1 MNSKTLNRNFVF
13 LIIGQ
18 ALSMFGTVLLKFT
31 VSLLILDLTSSAV
44 LFGTITAISYLP
56 PVFLSPIAGIIAD
69 RNNKRNLMIALDGLY
84 GIMAVLL
91 VLSLS
96 FSNVLILITII
107 VVGLAAVSSFE
118 TPVVQS
124 SIPLI
129 QEKSHLI
136 QSNAIVSQINMLAN
150 LIGPLLAGMFYSAVG
165 KTDLQGVRIIFLG
178 CAICFFSATILEA
191 FIKIPKII
199 LPQISSPLHAV
210 KKDLGESFHFLTSE
224 QVYVFKAILLNA
236 TFVFLIQPLITTGA
250 PFIIRVVLNLSS
262 VLNGLSQAFMGAAGL
277 IGGIIAGVIANK
289 FKTEKIYRLLWIMGI
304 SIAAFGGSLLFNF
317 SANLTYI
324 IFVMISIVVF
334 ISASIAGIFI
344 MSAIQQN
351 VADNM
356 LGRIMSFYSAIVS
369 VALPIGILLY
379 GFLYEKFINHLPA
392 IMFLTSIAI
401 LVVGNVGKNTYR
413 HLSNK
418 NTGR

>member
-1 MNSKTLNRNFVF
+1 MKSKTLNRNFLL

-18 ALSMFGTVLLKFT
+18 ASSMFGTVLLKFT
-31 VSLLILDLTSSAV
+31 VSLLILDLTSSAA

-56 PVFLSPIAGIIAD
+56 PVFLSPIGGIIAD
-69 RNNKRNLMIALDGLY
+69 RNNKRNLMIALDSLY
-84 GIMAVLL
+84 GIIAVLL

-96 FSNVLILITII
+96 FSHVLILITII
-107 VVGLAAVSSFE
+107 MVGLAVVSSFE

-129 QEKSHLI
+129 QEKDSLI

-150 LIGPLLAGMFYSAVG
+150 LIVPLLAGLLYSAVG
-165 KTDLQGVRIIFLG
+165 KAYLQDVRIIFLG
-178 CAICFFSATILEA
+178 CAICFFSAAILEA
-191 FIKIPKII
+191 FIKIPQIA
-199 LPQISSPLHAV
+199 LPPISNPLHTI
-210 KKDLGESFHFLTSE
+210 KRDLGESLYFLTSK
-224 QVYVFKAILLNA
+224 QIYVFKAILLNA
-236 TFVFLIQPLITTGA
+236 AFVLLIQPLITTGA

-277 IGGIIAGVIANK
+277 IGGIIAGAIANK
-289 FKTEKIYRLLWIMGI
+289 FKTDKIYRLFWIMGI
-304 SIAAFGGSLLFNF
+304 SIATFGSSLLFNL

-324 IFVMISIVVF
+324 ILVIIGIIIFM
-334 ISASIAGIFI
+334 SASIAGIYI

-351 VADNM
+351 VPDDM

-369 VALPIGILLY
+369 VALPVGILVY
-379 GFLYEKFINHLPA
+379 GYLYEKFINHLPV

-401 LVVGNVGKNTYR
+401 LVVGYIGKKTYR
-413 HLSNK
+413 HL
-418 NTGR
+418 

>member
-1 MNSKTLNRNFVF
+1 MKAKTLNRNFLL

-18 ALSMFGTVLLKFT
+18 ASSMFGTVLLKFT
-31 VSLLILDLTSSAV
+31 VSLLILDLTSSAA

-56 PVFLSPIAGIIAD
+56 PVFLSPIGGIIAD
-69 RNNKRNLMIALDGLY
+69 RNNKRILMIALDSLY
-84 GIMAVLL
+84 GIIAVLL

-96 FSNVLILITII
+96 FSHVLILITII
-107 VVGLAAVSSFE
+107 MVGLAVVSSFE

-129 QEKSHLI
+129 QEKDSLI

-150 LIGPLLAGMFYSAVG
+150 LIVPLLAGLLYSAVG
-165 KTDLQGVRIIFLG
+165 KAYLQDVRIIFLG
-178 CAICFFSATILEA
+178 CAICFFSAAILEA
-191 FIKIPKII
+191 FIKIPQIA
-199 LPQISSPLHAV
+199 LPPISNPLHTI
-210 KKDLGESFHFLTSE
+210 KRDLGESLYFLTSK
-224 QVYVFKAILLNA
+224 QIYVFKAILLNA
-236 TFVFLIQPLITTGA
+236 AFVLLIQPLITTGT

-277 IGGIIAGVIANK
+277 IGGIIAGAIANK
-289 FKTEKIYRLLWIMGI
+289 FKTDKIYRLFWIMGI
-304 SIAAFGGSLLFNF
+304 SIATFGSSLLFNL

-324 IFVMISIVVF
+324 ILVIIGIIIFM
-334 ISASIAGIFI
+334 SASIAGIYI

-351 VADNM
+351 VPDDM

-369 VALPIGILLY
+369 VALPVGILVY
-379 GFLYEKFINHLPA
+379 GYLYEKFINHLPV

-401 LVVGNVGKNTYR
+401 LVVGYIGKKTYR
-413 HLSNK
+413 HL
-418 NTGR
+418 

>member
-150 LIGPLLAGMFYSAVG
+150 LIVPLLAGLLYSAVG
-165 KTDLQGVRIIFLG
+165 KAYLQDVRIIFLG
-178 CAICFFSATILEA
+178 CAICFFSAAILEA
-191 FIKIPKII
+191 FIKIPQIA
-199 LPQISSPLHAV
+199 LPPISNPLHTI
-210 KKDLGESFHFLTSE
+210 KRDLGESLYFLTSK
-224 QVYVFKAILLNA
+224 QIYVFKAILLNA
-236 TFVFLIQPLITTGA
+236 AFVLLIQPLITTGT

-277 IGGIIAGVIANK
+277 IGGIIAGAIANK
-289 FKTEKIYRLLWIMGI
+289 FKTDKIYRLFWIMGI
-304 SIAAFGGSLLFNF
+304 SIATFGSSLLFNL

-324 IFVMISIVVF
+324 ILVIIGIIIFM
-334 ISASIAGIFI
+334 SASIAGIYI

-351 VADNM
+351 VPDDM

-369 VALPIGILLY
+369 VALPVGILVY
-379 GFLYEKFINHLPA
+379 GYLYEKFINHLPV

-401 LVVGNVGKNTYR
+401 LVVGYIGKKTYR
-413 HLSNK
+413 HL
-418 NTGR
+418 

>member
-1 MNSKTLNRNFVF
+1 MKAKALNQNFVL

-31 VSLLILDLTSSAV
+31 VSLLILDLTSSAA

-56 PVFLSPIAGIIAD
+56 PVFLSLIAGIIAD

-96 FSNVLILITII
+96 FSNVLIWITII
-107 VVGLAAVSSFE
+107 MVGLAVVSSFE

-129 QEKSHLI
+129 QEKHHLI

-150 LIGPLLAGMFYSAVG
+150 LIGPLLAGLLYSVVG
-165 KTDLQGVRIIFLG
+165 KTTLQGVRIIFWG
-178 CAICFFSATILEA
+178 CAICFFSAAILEA
-191 FIKIPKII
+191 FVKIPKIT
-199 LPQISSPLHAV
+199 LTPISNPLHAI
-210 KKDLGESFHFLTSE
+210 KKDLGESLYFLTSK
-224 QVYVFKAILLNA
+224 QIYVFKAILLN
-236 TFVFLIQPLITTGA
+236 TVFVFLIQPLITTGA

-277 IGGIIAGVIANK
+277 IGGIIAGIIANK
-289 FKTEKIYRLLWIMGI
+289 FRTDKIYWLFWIMGI
-304 SIAAFGGSLLFNF
+304 SIAAFGSSLLFKF
-317 SANLTYI
+317 SPNLIYI
-324 IFVMISIVVF
+324 IFVIISIVVF

-351 VADNM
+351 IPDDM

-369 VALPIGILLY
+369 VALPIGILFY

-392 IMFLTSIAI
+392 IMLLTSAAI
-401 LVVGNVGKNTYR
+401 YVVGYIGKKTYC
-413 HLSNK
+413 HL
-418 NTGR
+418 

>member
-277 IGGIIAGVIANK
+277 IGGIIAGIIANK
-289 FKTEKIYRLLWIMGI
+289 FRTDKIYWLFWIMGI
-304 SIAAFGGSLLFNF
+304 SIAAFGSSLLFKF
-317 SANLTYI
+317 SPNLIYI
-324 IFVMISIVVF
+324 IFVIISIVVF

-351 VADNM
+351 VPDDM

-369 VALPIGILLY
+369 VALPIGILFY
-379 GFLYEKFINHLPA
+379 GSLYEKFINHLSA
-392 IMFLTSIAI
+392 IMFLTSASI
-401 LVVGNVGKNTYR
+401 LVVGYIGKKTYR
-413 HLSNK
+413 HL
-418 NTGR
+418 

>member
-1 MNSKTLNRNFVF
+1 MKAKALNQNFVL

-31 VSLLILDLTSSAV
+31 VSLLILDLTSSAA

-56 PVFLSPIAGIIAD
+56 PVFLSLIAGIIAD

-96 FSNVLILITII
+96 FSNVLIWITII
-107 VVGLAAVSSFE
+107 MVGLAVVSSFE

-129 QEKSHLI
+129 QEKHHLI

-150 LIGPLLAGMFYSAVG
+150 LIGPLLAGLLYSVVG
-165 KTDLQGVRIIFLG
+165 KTTLQGVRIIFWG
-178 CAICFFSATILEA
+178 CAICFFSAAILEA
-191 FIKIPKII
+191 FVKIPKIT
-199 LPQISSPLHAV
+199 LTPISNPLHAI
-210 KKDLGESFHFLTSE
+210 KKDLGESLYFLTSK
-224 QVYVFKAILLNA
+224 QIYVFKAILLN
-236 TFVFLIQPLITTGA
+236 TVFVFLIQPLITTGA

-277 IGGIIAGVIANK
+277 IGGIIAGIIANK
-289 FKTEKIYRLLWIMGI
+289 FRTDKIYWLFWIMGI
-304 SIAAFGGSLLFNF
+304 SIAAFGSSLLFKF
-317 SANLTYI
+317 SPNLIYI
-324 IFVMISIVVF
+324 IFVIISIVVF

-351 VADNM
+351 VPDDM

-369 VALPIGILLY
+369 VALPY
-379 GFLYEKFINHLPA
+379 
-392 IMFLTSIAI
+392 M
-401 LVVGNVGKNTYR
+401 KN
-413 HLSNK
+413 L
-418 NTGR
+418 

>member
-1 MNSKTLNRNFVF
+1 
-13 LIIGQ
+13 
-18 ALSMFGTVLLKFT
+18 MFGTVLLKFT

-289 FKTEKIYRLLWIMGI
+289 FKTEKIYRLFWIMGI

-379 GFLYEKFINHLPA
+379 GFLYEKFIDYLPA
-392 IMFLTSIAI
+392 ILFLTSAAI
-401 LVVGNVGKNTYR
+401 LAVGNVGKNTYR

>member
-1 MNSKTLNRNFVF
+1 MKAKTLNRNFLL

-18 ALSMFGTVLLKFT
+18 ASSMFGTVLLKFT
-31 VSLLILDLTSSAV
+31 VSLLILDLTSSAA

-56 PVFLSPIAGIIAD
+56 PVFLSPIGGIIAD
-69 RNNKRNLMIALDGLY
+69 RNNKRNLMIALDSLY
-84 GIMAVLL
+84 GIIAVLL

-96 FSNVLILITII
+96 FSHVLILITII
-107 VVGLAAVSSFE
+107 MVGLAVVSSFE

-129 QEKSHLI
+129 QEKDSLI

-150 LIGPLLAGMFYSAVG
+150 LIVPLLAGLLYSAVG
-165 KTDLQGVRIIFLG
+165 KAYLQDVRIIFLG
-178 CAICFFSATILEA
+178 CAICFFSAAILEA
-191 FIKIPKII
+191 FIKIPQIA
-199 LPQISSPLHAV
+199 LPPISNPLHTI
-210 KKDLGESFHFLTSE
+210 KRDLGESLYFLTSK
-224 QVYVFKAILLNA
+224 QIYVFKAILLNA
-236 TFVFLIQPLITTGA
+236 AFVLLIQPLITTGT

-277 IGGIIAGVIANK
+277 IGGIIAGAIANK
-289 FKTEKIYRLLWIMGI
+289 FKTDKIYRLFWIMGI
-304 SIAAFGGSLLFNF
+304 SIAAFGSSLLFNL

-324 IFVMISIVVF
+324 ILVIIGIIIFM
-334 ISASIAGIFI
+334 SASIAGIYI

-351 VADNM
+351 VPDDM

-369 VALPIGILLY
+369 VALPVGILVY
-379 GFLYEKFINHLPA
+379 GYLYEKFINHLPV

-401 LVVGNVGKNTYR
+401 LVVGYIGKKTYR
-413 HLSNK
+413 HL
-418 NTGR
+418 

>member
-136 QSNAIVSQINMLAN
+136 QSNAIVSQINILAN

-289 FKTEKIYRLLWIMGI
+289 FKTEKIYRLFWIMGI

-379 GFLYEKFINHLPA
+379 GFKIKWLIISKKP
-392 IMFLTSIAI
+392 
-401 LVVGNVGKNTYR
+401 
-413 HLSNK
+413 
-418 NTGR
+418 

>member
-1 MNSKTLNRNFVF
+1 MKAKTLNRNFLL

-18 ALSMFGTVLLKFT
+18 ASSMFGTVLLKFT
-31 VSLLILDLTSSAV
+31 VSLLILDLTSSAA

-56 PVFLSPIAGIIAD
+56 PVFLSPIGGIIAD
-69 RNNKRNLMIALDGLY
+69 RNNKRNLMIALDSLY
-84 GIMAVLL
+84 GIIAVLL

-96 FSNVLILITII
+96 FSHVLILITII
-107 VVGLAAVSSFE
+107 MVGLAVVSSFE

-129 QEKSHLI
+129 QEKDSLI

-150 LIGPLLAGMFYSAVG
+150 LIVPLLAGLLYSAVG
-165 KTDLQGVRIIFLG
+165 KAYLQDVRIIFLG
-178 CAICFFSATILEA
+178 CAICFFSAAILEA
-191 FIKIPKII
+191 FIKIPQIA
-199 LPQISSPLHAV
+199 LPPISNPLHTI
-210 KKDLGESFHFLTSE
+210 KRDLDESLYFLTSK
-224 QVYVFKAILLNA
+224 QIYVFKAILLNA
-236 TFVFLIQPLITTGA
+236 AFVLLIQPLITTGT

-277 IGGIIAGVIANK
+277 IGGIIAGAIANK
-289 FKTEKIYRLLWIMGI
+289 FKTDKIYRLFWIMGI
-304 SIAAFGGSLLFNF
+304 SIATFGSSLLFNL

-324 IFVMISIVVF
+324 ILVIIGIIIFM
-334 ISASIAGIFI
+334 SASIAGIYI

-351 VADNM
+351 VPDDM

-369 VALPIGILLY
+369 VALPVGILVY
-379 GFLYEKFINHLPA
+379 GYLYEKFINHLPV

-401 LVVGNVGKNTYR
+401 LVVGYIGKKTYR
-413 HLSNK
+413 HL
-418 NTGR
+418 

>member
-1 MNSKTLNRNFVF
+1 MKSKTLNRNFLL

-18 ALSMFGTVLLKFT
+18 ASSMFGTVLLKFT
-31 VSLLILDLTSSAV
+31 VSLLILDLTSSAA

-56 PVFLSPIAGIIAD
+56 PVFLSPIGGIIAD
-69 RNNKRNLMIALDGLY
+69 RNNKRNLMIALDSLY
-84 GIMAVLL
+84 GIIAVLL

-96 FSNVLILITII
+96 FSHVLILITII
-107 VVGLAAVSSFE
+107 MVGLAVVSSFE

-129 QEKSHLI
+129 QEKDSLI

-150 LIGPLLAGMFYSAVG
+150 LIVPLLAGLLYSAVG
-165 KTDLQGVRIIFLG
+165 KAYLQDVRIIFLG
-178 CAICFFSATILEA
+178 CAICFFSAAILEA
-191 FIKIPKII
+191 FIKIPQIA
-199 LPQISSPLHAV
+199 LPPISNPLHTI
-210 KKDLGESFHFLTSE
+210 KRDLGESLYFLTSK
-224 QVYVFKAILLNA
+224 QIYVFKAILLNA
-236 TFVFLIQPLITTGA
+236 AFVLLIQPLITTGT

-277 IGGIIAGVIANK
+277 IGGIIAGAIANK
-289 FKTEKIYRLLWIMGI
+289 FKTDKIYRLFWIMGI
-304 SIAAFGGSLLFNF
+304 SIATFGSSLLFNL

-324 IFVMISIVVF
+324 ILVIIGIIIFM
-334 ISASIAGIFI
+334 SASIAGIYI

-351 VADNM
+351 VPDDM

-369 VALPIGILLY
+369 VALPVGILVY
-379 GFLYEKFINHLPA
+379 GYLYEKFINHLPV

-401 LVVGNVGKNTYR
+401 LVVGYIGKKTYR
-413 HLSNK
+413 HL
-418 NTGR
+418 

>member
-1 MNSKTLNRNFVF
+1 MKAKALNQNFVL

-31 VSLLILDLTSSAV
+31 VSLLILDLTSSAA

-56 PVFLSPIAGIIAD
+56 PVFLSLIAGIIAD

-96 FSNVLILITII
+96 FSNVLIWITII
-107 VVGLAAVSSFE
+107 MVGLAVVSSFE

-129 QEKSHLI
+129 QEKHHLI

-150 LIGPLLAGMFYSAVG
+150 LIGPLLAGLLYSVVG
-165 KTDLQGVRIIFLG
+165 KTTLQGVRIIFWG
-178 CAICFFSATILEA
+178 CAICFFSAAILEA
-191 FIKIPKII
+191 FVKIPKIT
-199 LPQISSPLHAV
+199 LTPISNPLHAI
-210 KKDLGESFHFLTSE
+210 KKDLGESLYFLTSK
-224 QVYVFKAILLNA
+224 QIYVFKAILLNA
-236 TFVFLIQPLITTGA
+236 VFVFLIQPLITTGA

-262 VLNGLSQAFMGAAGL
+262 ALNGLSQAFMGAAGL
-277 IGGIIAGVIANK
+277 IGGIIAGAIANK
-289 FKTEKIYRLLWIMGI
+289 FKTDKIYRLFWIMGI
-304 SIAAFGGSLLFNF
+304 SIAVFGSSLLFNF

-324 IFVMISIVVF
+324 IFVIISIVVF

-351 VADNM
+351 VPDDM

-369 VALPIGILLY
+369 VALPIGVLFY
-379 GFLYEKFINHLPA
+379 GFLYEKFINYLPA
-392 IMFLTSIAI
+392 IMFLTTAAI
-401 LVVGNVGKNTYR
+401 LVVGYIGKKTYR
-413 HLSNK
+413 HL
-418 NTGR
+418 

>member
-1 MNSKTLNRNFVF
+1 MKAKTLNRNFLL

-18 ALSMFGTVLLKFT
+18 ASSMFGTVLLKFT
-31 VSLLILDLTSSAV
+31 VSLLILDLTSSAA

-56 PVFLSPIAGIIAD
+56 PVFLSPIGGIIAD
-69 RNNKRNLMIALDGLY
+69 RNNKRNLMIALDSLY
-84 GIMAVLL
+84 GIIAVLL

-96 FSNVLILITII
+96 FSHVLILITII
-107 VVGLAAVSSFE
+107 MVGLAVVSSFE

-129 QEKSHLI
+129 QEKDSLI

-150 LIGPLLAGMFYSAVG
+150 LIVPLLAGLLYSAVG
-165 KTDLQGVRIIFLG
+165 KAYLQDVRIIFLG
-178 CAICFFSATILEA
+178 CAICFFSAAILEA
-191 FIKIPKII
+191 FIKIPQIA
-199 LPQISSPLHAV
+199 LPPISNPLHTI
-210 KKDLGESFHFLTSE
+210 KRDLGESLYFLTSK
-224 QVYVFKAILLNA
+224 QIYVFKAILLNA
-236 TFVFLIQPLITTGA
+236 AFVLLIQPLITTGT

-277 IGGIIAGVIANK
+277 IGGIIAGAIANK
-289 FKTEKIYRLLWIMGI
+289 FKTDKIYRPFWIMGI
-304 SIAAFGGSLLFNF
+304 SIATLGSNLLFNL

-324 IFVMISIVVF
+324 ILVIIGIIIFM
-334 ISASIAGIFI
+334 SASIAGIYI

-351 VADNM
+351 VPDDM

-369 VALPIGILLY
+369 VALPVGILVY
-379 GFLYEKFINHLPA
+379 GYLYEKFINHLPV

-401 LVVGNVGKNTYR
+401 LVVGYIGKKTYR
-413 HLSNK
+413 HL
-418 NTGR
+418 

>member
-1 MNSKTLNRNFVF
+1 MKAKALNRNFVL

-31 VSLLILDLTSSAV
+31 VSLLILDLTSSAA

-56 PVFLSPIAGIIAD
+56 PVFLSLIAGIIAD

-84 GIMAVLL
+84 SIMATLL

-96 FSNVLILITII
+96 FSNVLIWITII
-107 VVGLAAVSSFE
+107 MVGLAVISSFE

-129 QEKSHLI
+129 QEKHHLI

-150 LIGPLLAGMFYSAVG
+150 LTGPLLAGLLYSVVG
-165 KTDLQGVRIIFLG
+165 KTTLQGVRIIFWG
-178 CAICFFSATILEA
+178 CAICFFSAAILEA
-191 FIKIPKII
+191 FVKIPKIT
-199 LPQISSPLHAV
+199 LTPISDPLHAI
-210 KKDLGESFHFLTSE
+210 KKDLGESLHFLTSK
-224 QVYVFKAILLNA
+224 QIYVFKAILLNA
-236 TFVFLIQPLITTGA
+236 VFVFLIQPLITTGA

-277 IGGIIAGVIANK
+277 IGGIIAGIIANK
-289 FKTEKIYRLLWIMGI
+289 FRTDKIYWLFWIMGI
-304 SIAAFGGSLLFNF
+304 SIAAFGSSLLFKF
-317 SANLTYI
+317 SPNLIYI
-324 IFVMISIVVF
+324 IFVIISIVVF

-351 VADNM
+351 VPDDM

-369 VALPIGILLY
+369 VALPIGILFY
-379 GFLYEKFINHLPA
+379 GSLYEKFINHLSA
-392 IMFLTSIAI
+392 IMFLTSASI
-401 LVVGNVGKNTYR
+401 LVVGYIGKKTYR
-413 HLSNK
+413 HL
-418 NTGR
+418 